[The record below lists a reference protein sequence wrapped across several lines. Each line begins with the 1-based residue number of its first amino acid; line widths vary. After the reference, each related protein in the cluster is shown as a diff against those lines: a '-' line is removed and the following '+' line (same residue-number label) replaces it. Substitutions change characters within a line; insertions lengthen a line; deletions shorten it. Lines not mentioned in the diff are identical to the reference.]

1 MLSIPNK
8 VGIKYFLNNV
18 HTSSVPKS
26 IAFLFICVC
35 YSYGYFFAG
44 KQKMPDKVIGFTQ
57 SSYPAFLFALR

>member
-35 YSYGYFFAG
+35 YSYGYFYLPSDEDY
-44 KQKMPDKVIGFTQ
+44 KTL
-57 SSYPAFLFALR
+57 LFVVWP

>member
-26 IAFLFICVC
+26 IAFLFIYVC
-35 YSYGYFFAG
+35 YSYGCFLLG
-44 KQKMPDKVIGFTQ
+44 DKKCRI
-57 SSYPAFLFALR
+57 R